1 VVWAGARGAVTLA
14 AAQTLPE
21 STPHRS
27 LLVFVAFVVAA
38 GSLLVQ
44 GGTLTLLVRWVKPTR
59 ADAGDTAEERDRL
72 VGRLLAAN
80 REVLDRHADDP
91 EMRAFRE
98 RLQQVERVEPD
109 PRAAERVGVRLEM
122 VEAQRAVLLAAREE
136 GTFRS
141 QLLTSLLDTL
151 DAEPISIELR
161 AEGAEPRAEGAFRR
175 GATRCRRRGW
185 SPWPPSGRCGPSAGS
200 PPRARPTRRAGR
212 GSGCRRCRGGR
223 RSGPRARSRPPI
235 RHTISACSPP
245 TTWAFTPTTRSISCV
260 DGSGWAAERS
270 A

>member
-122 VEAQRAVLLAAREE
+122 VEAQPAVLLAAREE
-136 GTFRS
+136 GPFSS

-151 DAEPISIELR
+151 DAEQISIEMR
-161 AEGAEPRAEGAFRR
+161 AEGAEPR
-175 GATRCRRRGW
+175 
-185 SPWPPSGRCGPSAGS
+185 
-200 PPRARPTRRAGR
+200 
-212 GSGCRRCRGGR
+212 
-223 RSGPRARSRPPI
+223 
-235 RHTISACSPP
+235 
-245 TTWAFTPTTRSISCV
+245 
-260 DGSGWAAERS
+260 
-270 A
+270 